1 MQNSSTFYDRNSQQ
15 SWEYNILNN
24 GITRKQ
30 LNLVDTLFY
39 INSEFTNA
47 NLYNQKKN
55 YQFLTTIKGGSA
67 STIDIQ
73 LSNPFKAG
81 SVKEL
86 SILENSEVQFYTY
99 ANTISSES
107 SVNIIRYGALDTFT
121 SSYIKASS
129 IREIDF
135 LINGYREF
143 RYSNVP
149 VNDESQP
156 NGWCYEIDST
166 SNTGSYNWYFSS
178 TSSVIAPT
186 YSTFGSGLEEVSLNN
201 NYIATL
207 IDYDYFNLD
216 FTFNFTGGNPNDK
229 IEGFL
234 VNQNDLK
241 LGRASWGNPINF
253 EVSGLFGV
261 TSSLNTIATFSQIN
275 LVATNING
283 TKRYL
288 VFRPNMSPLPRTTT
302 YVANISI
309 VSLVGGYNPLNNLQ
323 VLPATSST
331 TTNIDVNILDSVYN
345 FQSVSNGVTFSLASK
360 IGNGYFKAGI
370 WENGVWNNGWRDDT
384 VVADFDDIYSAF
396 LYAYDVSWKI
406 KISGS
411 KTSCNS
417 FKVGDKVAIGNIIAI
432 DINENRNLLRDYYNI
447 TEIYINPDNS
457 GTNWIEVS
465 LNTTFPYRRI
475 EKDSSNHKIKI
486 TKNVWLSGAFFNGYF
501 SGVWNNGLFKGYPK
515 ITEMFDTHWI
525 DGFFNGGH
533 FNSTYPDYYFTD
545 IKATENCQ
553 VSNIT
558 LVFGTATPPRTSGHN
573 LLPGD
578 YIIIDKDA
586 NAVSINGAPPVLRL
600 YNPEYNGIVKVLAV
614 NGNNVVIDKKQN
626 QILLFPETGK
636 VTRYTSSS
644 VIQNFKFYDTNRSL
658 LKSNESSI
666 SSSIFSFNSWIDTNY
681 DTTRSVTLGRDF
693 RSYESLTGKSV
704 NRNNLYGYPTYDVLS
719 SASRFRNSFD
729 LNYGLYKLGTKYKLF
744 TDFIGDGS
752 AFNEPFNPKLNNIS
766 NFYNAGWTFSTKPNH
781 STDLAFNR
789 SEAVIS
795 ADSASIVST
804 SIQDYIDAG
813 VTGNELYLTAT
824 NSGAILN
831 NNKVNVAK
839 TRYTVVEFDVV
850 TYSITN
856 SKFTQTN
863 QTPYEINTI
872 IGNGFQAPAT
882 QSDSSAF
889 TGVLTASNI
898 FKFDV
903 GSQGALMNPIVNFDE
918 FDGEVWSI
926 DQQSNGKIIVSGNFT
941 TYGGTPTPKPK
952 VCRIDNGVLD
962 MSFNPDI
969 NDFNPT
975 YIDFIKVL
983 VVKDYL
989 PMFDKIFLIINYTQL
1004 MSVNSYPS
1012 VLGRVIRLEPDG
1024 TFVGTIS
1031 HLQKEFN
1038 SKVTDI
1044 AVRPTD
1050 GLVVIVG
1057 LFSAFYYNSTNV
1069 FFLNK
1074 MALFEYNTSTNLSF
1088 SGYNLY
1094 SGSNSE
1100 TRGFSFF
1107 DSPST
1112 IAFLSDGS
1120 IIIGVAPKEIGSASN
1135 TNARSKFKNNSGT
1148 TYYIN
1153 GIVKLNTNSAQINV
1167 DSTFL
1172 TTSSTSTNMKG
1183 FSLPSSF
1190 TLLPNTSK
1198 NFINRIKVDSLN
1210 RIYVVGN
1217 FASYNDGTFN
1227 TCINI
1232 ARLAS
1237 NGSYDTN
1244 FDAHYFAGLGLNSFA
1259 YDILLSNNSQILYV
1273 CGQFTSYK
1281 SISCGKVISINA
1293 NGGNLINTYI
1303 GAALEPSTSIVRTM
1317 VLNGSNLIVGGTFSS
1332 YQQTPTN
1339 IVTKTIT
1346 TSICGQ
1352 GLLILP
1358 NDILNLAVELNLDC
1372 TGTDLGN
1379 IIINL
1384 ISPAGKILNVKNTS
1398 ALTSQTQF
1406 TNTIFDFMSTRVL
1419 STGTSPYSGTFSM
1432 EKLSGIGYI
1441 GYTSNLITNI
1451 SDLFTDDYPNAQGD
1465 WTIYIQNNTNV
1476 YPTLNSWR
1484 LITTY
1489 KNYTNDT
1496 SIEITPS
1503 VDLPI
1508 LHFNNLNFE
1517 IGSQPT
1523 GNGESSPIYRR
1534 MSYLPITQN
1543 INHLSVQN
1551 SFRFDS
1557 VEKTSAERYTG
1568 FGSNT
1573 IKKKYE
1579 YFYNKTDLMMSIQ
1592 GNGDMGGSQSMLV
1605 LDNIKMYETDMIPFF
1620 KYFEEANI
1628 YKGIQ
1633 IPYEGVAPNI
1643 DYLNSDFIF
1652 VDNVTIGID
1661 SLDSSIIDNT
1671 IICVPNVVVSA
1682 SASVIV
1688 TTGTP
1693 SNIGTSS
1700 VTISGSRSIQGNVQY
1715 ITSGLYLSL
1724 DSLQANSVDN
1734 PVFDGLN
1741 FSKNQTGL
1749 LPSRTYYVQAFV
1761 VTQKFLTINGA
1772 LTLEPEEVTTGQFFT
1787 FSTDR
1792 LPPDYSGDYSGDYS
1806 Q

>member
-1 MQNSSTFYDRNSQQ
+1 MQNSSTFYDRNSLQ
-15 SWEYNILNN
+15 SWEFNILNN
-24 GITRKQ
+24 GITRK
-30 LNLVDTLFY
+30 LRNSPIPLY

-67 STIDIQ
+67 STLDIQ

-99 ANTISSES
+99 ASPISSES

-143 RYSNVP
+143 RYLNVSE
-149 VNDESQP
+149 NDESQP
-156 NGWCYEIDST
+156 NGWCYEINST

-178 TSSVIAPT
+178 TSSVIPPT
-186 YSTFGSGLEEVSLNN
+186 YSTFGSGLEAVSPNN
-201 NYIATL
+201 DYIATL

-216 FTFNFTGGNPNDK
+216 FTFNFTGGNSNDK
-229 IEGFL
+229 MEAFL
-234 VNQNDLK
+234 VNKNDLK
-241 LGRASWGNPINF
+241 LGRNSWGNPINF
-253 EVSGLFGV
+253 EVSGLSGV

-275 LVATNING
+275 LAATNING

-288 VFRPNMSPLPRTTT
+288 VFRPSMSTLPRTTT

-323 VLPATSST
+323 VVPATSST
-331 TTNIDVNILDSVYN
+331 TSNIDINIIDSVYN

-411 KTSCNS
+411 KASCNS

-447 TEIYINPDNS
+447 TEVYINPDNS

-486 TKNVWLSGAFFNGYF
+486 TKNIWLSGAFFNGYF

-533 FNSTYPDYYFTD
+533 FNSTYPDFYFTD
-545 IKATENCQ
+545 IESTENCQ

-578 YIIIDKDA
+578 YIIIEKDISYIPNSNNTTSTA
-586 NAVSINGAPPVLRL
+586 IL
-600 YNPEYNGIVKVLAV
+600 YNPEYNGIAKVLGV
-614 NGNNVVIDKKQN
+614 NGNNVVVDKKQN
-626 QILLFPETGK
+626 QILAFPESGK
-636 VTRYTSSS
+636 VTRYTASS

-693 RSYESLTGKSV
+693 RSYEPLTRKSV

-752 AFNEPFNPKLNNIS
+752 AFNEPFDPKLDNIS
-766 NFYNAGWTFSTKPNH
+766 NFYNAGWTFSTKPNC
-781 STDLAFNR
+781 STDLTFNR

-795 ADSASIVST
+795 ADSASIIST
-804 SIQDYIDAG
+804 TIQDYIDAG

-831 NNKVNVAK
+831 NDKINVAK
-839 TRYTVVEFDVV
+839 TRYSVVEFDVV

-856 SKFTQTN
+856 SKFIQTN
-863 QTPYEINTI
+863 QRLYDSETELSGPPLNL
-872 IGNGFQAPAT
+872 AT
-882 QSDSSAF
+882 QSNISVDNL
-889 TGVLTASNI
+889 TLTASNI
-898 FKFDV
+898 FTFDV
-903 GSQGALMNPIVNFDE
+903 GSQGTSMIPENNFFDG
-918 FDGEVWSI
+918 FDGEVWSV
-926 DQQSNGKIIVSGNFT
+926 DKQSDGKIIVAGNFT
-941 TYGGTPTPKPK
+941 EYNGSPTPKPK
-952 VCRIDNGVLD
+952 ICRIDNGVLD

-1004 MSVNSYPS
+1004 MSVNSYPN

-1057 LFSAFYYNSTNV
+1057 LFTAFYYNSTNV

-1120 IIIGVAPKEIGSASN
+1120 IIIGVAPKEIGPASN

-1153 GIVKLNTNSAQINV
+1153 GIVKLNTNSTQINV
-1167 DSTFL
+1167 DIAFL
-1172 TTSSTSTNMKG
+1172 TTSATSTNMKG
-1183 FSLPSSF
+1183 FSLPASF
-1190 TLLPNTSK
+1190 TLLSNTSK
-1198 NFINRIKVDSLN
+1198 NFINRIKVDSSN

-1217 FASYNDGTFN
+1217 FTSYNDGTLLR
-1227 TCINI
+1227 TCKNI
-1232 ARLAS
+1232 VRLNS
-1237 NGSYDTN
+1237 NGSFDTT
-1244 FDAHYFAGLGLNSFA
+1244 FITGTGLNSFA
-1259 YDILLSNNSQILYV
+1259 YDIEFSSNYSFSYI
-1273 CGQFTSYK
+1273 GGEFTNYNNNP
-1281 SISCGKVISINA
+1281 CGKVISIRN
-1293 NGGNLINTYI
+1293 NGGTLASTYT
-1303 GAALEPSTSIVRTM
+1303 GGTLQPSTSIVRTM
-1317 VLNGSNLIVGGTFSS
+1317 TLSGSNLIVGGTFSS
-1332 YQQTPTN
+1332 YQQVPNN
-1339 IVTKTIT
+1339 IVTQTIT
-1346 TSICGQ
+1346 TSECIF
-1352 GLLILP
+1352 GLEL
-1358 NDILNLAVELNLDC
+1358 LAED
-1372 TGTDLGN
+1372 
-1379 IIINL
+1379 IINIAVK
-1384 ISPAGKILNVKNTS
+1384 ISLNCQGSNLSNITINLKSPSEKIICLKKNDNLSST
-1398 ALTSQTQF
+1398 QTQLI
-1406 TNTIFDFMSTRVL
+1406 NTVFDISSNTPL
-1419 STGTSPYSGTFSM
+1419 SSGNQPYTGTFSM
-1432 EKLSGIGYI
+1432 EKETGIGTL
-1441 GYTSNLITNI
+1441 GFGVSNSTNI
-1451 SDLFTDDYPNAQGD
+1451 EELVTTNASGD
-1465 WTIYIQNNTNV
+1465 WTIYIQNENST
-1476 YPTLNSWR
+1476 YPILDRWE
-1484 LITTY
+1484 LIITY
-1489 KNYTNDT
+1489 KNYIDDL

-1523 GNGESSPIYRR
+1523 GNGESSPVYRR

-1557 VEKTSAERYTG
+1557 VEKTSAERYNG

-1592 GNGDMGGSQSMLV
+1592 GNGDMGSSQSMMV

-1620 KYFEEANI
+1620 KYFEDANI

-1643 DYLNSDFIF
+1643 DYLNSDFVF

-1661 SLDSSIIDNT
+1661 SLDSSIMDNT

-1682 SASVIV
+1682 SSSVIV
-1688 TTGTP
+1688 TTNLPT
-1693 SNIGTSS
+1693 NIATSS
-1700 VTISGSRSIQGNVQY
+1700 VSISGNVSIQGNVQY
-1715 ITSGLYLSL
+1715 ISSGLYLSEG
-1724 DSLQANSVDN
+1724 SLQENSVDN
-1734 PVFDGLN
+1734 PVFDGFN
-1741 FSKNQTGL
+1741 FSKNETGL
-1749 LPSRTYYVQAFV
+1749 LPSRTYYVQAFA

-1772 LTLEPEEVTTGQFFT
+1772 LALEPQEVTKGQFFT